1 MEKILKIPP
10 QGKKDLPLLKLLPLI
25 NIILIQILSGTKNHI
40 NQKQDQIILL
50 IRPKKNLILIKYIK
64 GVKLNQKLKKKKMV

>member
-10 QGKKDLPLLKLLPLI
+10 QGKKGLPLLKLLPLI
-25 NIILIQILSGTKNHI
+25 NIILILILFGTKNHI
-40 NQKQDQIILL
+40 NQKQDQTILL

-64 GVKLNQKLKKKKMV
+64 GVKQNQKLKKKKMV